1 MKLVKAVS
9 SEQDTPIQSL
19 QINTF
24 AFVGLQLRV
33 ATSRFSRVNIDQK
46 VLQELK
52 DSCKMY
58 FNAYSLLLGSVSPT
72 VWTIGHAV
80 PFHTELLFN
89 IFGLGLGV
97 NSMQGREAKHVRIAQ
112 YAKHATLSSRWVLVF
127 RHDYITGIWLR
138 MQDPSSVPTL
148 KQSNTSKGKFQE
160 KNTVHGLE
168 ASGFRFLF
176 LRIVLCQYTKLLDN
190 ILASWA
196 K

>member
-1 MKLVKAVS
+1 MCQNFMKLVKAVG

-58 FNAYSLLLGSVSPT
+58 FNACSLLLGSVSPT

-80 PFHTELLFN
+80 PFHTEALFN
-89 IFGLGLGV
+89 KFGLGLGV

-112 YAKHATLSSRWVLVF
+112 YAKHATCHPDGCWCLGM
-127 RHDYITGIWLR
+127 T
-138 MQDPSSVPTL
+138 
-148 KQSNTSKGKFQE
+148 TSQG
-160 KNTVHGLE
+160 
-168 ASGFRFLF
+168 SG
-176 LRIVLCQYTKLLDN
+176 
-190 ILASWA
+190 
-196 K
+196 

>member
-1 MKLVKAVS
+1 MCQNFMKLVKAVS
-9 SEQDTPIQSL
+9 SEQDTPIQSI

-58 FNAYSLLLGSVSPT
+58 FNACSLLLGSVSPT

-89 IFGLGLGV
+89 KFGLGLGV
-97 NSMQGREAKHVRIAQ
+97 NSMQGREAKHVTIAQ
-112 YAKHATLSSRWVLVF
+112 YAKHATLSSRWMMVF
-127 RHDYITGIWLR
+127 RHDYITGIWLW
-138 MQDPSSVPTL
+138 MQDPSSVHYHKNKEVYEPEI
-148 KQSNTSKGKFQE
+148 SN
-160 KNTVHGLE
+160 E
-168 ASGFRFLF
+168 AF
-176 LRIVLCQYTKLLDN
+176 CQCG
-190 ILASWA
+190 
-196 K
+196 